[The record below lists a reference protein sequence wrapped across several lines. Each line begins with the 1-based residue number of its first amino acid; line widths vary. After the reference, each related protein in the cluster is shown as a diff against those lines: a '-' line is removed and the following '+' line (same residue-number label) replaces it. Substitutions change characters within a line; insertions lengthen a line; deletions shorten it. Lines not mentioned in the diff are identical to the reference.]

1 MFKTARSE
9 ALQPITLVQ
18 VQVLRALA
26 AGSVALHHAQ
36 WDAETLQ
43 LRVGHS
49 FQAWNPIPWS
59 AGVDIFFVISGLIM
73 VHASQQLFAKP
84 GGARLFL
91 TRRIARIVPLYWAT
105 ITLYLGIALLAPSLL
120 NQDYIT
126 PWFVA
131 ASYLFIPAAR
141 PNGVVQPVYELG
153 WTLNYEMLFY
163 AMFAVA
169 IMLPLRWASAVLLAA
184 LSALVIVGQ
193 LAAPLPEPFAF
204 WTNPI
209 LLEFAFGVM
218 IGVMCVSG
226 IRLRRW
232 ARAGLAATGLGT
244 LLLVAAFPE
253 LIRSLPRPLVYG
265 LPAALI
271 VAAAALTA
279 SGSGR
284 DSLLA
289 RFGAAAGDAS
299 FALYLLHPFVIRT
312 TRVIFSQT
320 GLAAHLGPVAFV
332 AIALATSFSVALISY
347 RCLEKPLTRHIRRLL
362 GAGGDKV
369 PPDSAHLWPR
379 PALVKWVRQ
388 DNRSVGV

>member
-1 MFKTARSE
+1 
-9 ALQPITLVQ
+9 
-18 VQVLRALA
+18 
-26 AGSVALHHAQ
+26 
-36 WDAETLQ
+36 
-43 LRVGHS
+43 
-49 FQAWNPIPWS
+49 
-59 AGVDIFFVISGLIM
+59 
-73 VHASQQLFAKP
+73 
-84 GGARLFL
+84 
-91 TRRIARIVPLYWAT
+91 
-105 ITLYLGIALLAPSLL
+105 
-120 NQDYIT
+120 
-126 PWFVA
+126 
-131 ASYLFIPAAR
+131 
-141 PNGVVQPVYELG
+141 
-153 WTLNYEMLFY
+153 
-163 AMFAVA
+163 
-169 IMLPLRWASAVLLAA
+169 MLPLRWASAVLLAA
-184 LSALVIVGQ
+184 LAALVIVGQ

-265 LPAALI
+265 FPAALI

-312 TRVIFSQT
+312 TRVIFWQT

-347 RCLEKPLTRHIRRLL
+347 RWLEKPLTRHIRRLL
-362 GAGGDKV
+362 GAGGNKV
-369 PPDSAHLWPR
+369 PPVQRLLWPR
-379 PALVKWVRQ
+379 PALLK
-388 DNRSVGV
+388 